1 MESTTALKTITLGQ
15 QSCKV
20 FGRLLRLW
28 DAINMK
34 SKFADPLISIDG
46 VLLDEDGN
54 MAQISV
60 PKKFKDFRPLLTEGH
75 IYIFNDIA
83 AIDIKNKTHIYHHQ
97 NYMLQ
102 FKHITKV
109 HRLETRGTNIPK
121 FSFNFCPFD
130 NLPEK
135 DTFVKPLQD
144 IIGVISHVGPFDYAS
159 QTSTNKLRKI
169 KIRNLDE
176 QTQEIRLWGHH
187 GETFDEEVV
196 LEKSQEGI
204 VVGIFAG
211 LATGSFLAINGN
223 LQLCDN
229 NYLRLC
235 IYVLFKQ
242 QGKCTHFNKYQI
254 CPPQIFRYKLP
265 ITLTDDSGDLDDIAF
280 SKIAEELVERD
291 AIQASPNMKVDTAE
305 HVTAL

>member
-1 MESTTALKTITLGQ
+1 
-15 QSCKV
+15 
-20 FGRLLRLW
+20 
-28 DAINMK
+28 
-34 SKFADPLISIDG
+34 
-46 VLLDEDGN
+46 
-54 MAQISV
+54 
-60 PKKFKDFRPLLTEGH
+60 
-75 IYIFNDIA
+75 
-83 AIDIKNKTHIYHHQ
+83 
-97 NYMLQ
+97 MLQ

-211 LATGSFLAINGN
+211 LATGSFLGN
-223 LQLCDN
+223 CSNIL
-229 NYLRLC
+229 
-235 IYVLFKQ
+235 
-242 QGKCTHFNKYQI
+242 
-254 CPPQIFRYKLP
+254 
-265 ITLTDDSGDLDDIAF
+265 S
-280 SKIAEELVERD
+280 
-291 AIQASPNMKVDTAE
+291 
-305 HVTAL
+305 